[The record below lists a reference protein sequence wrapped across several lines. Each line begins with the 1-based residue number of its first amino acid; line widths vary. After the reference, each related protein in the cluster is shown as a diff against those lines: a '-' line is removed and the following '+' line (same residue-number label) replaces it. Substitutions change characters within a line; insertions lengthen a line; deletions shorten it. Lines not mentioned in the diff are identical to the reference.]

1 MKAIKVFHFSFSF
14 AFVANVECVHM
25 RIVLVN
31 RCGKKFRNRFKRI
44 YDAIMEILEPFRRF
58 YAFVDKLRRGMR
70 SSALFNFID

>member
-1 MKAIKVFHFSFSF
+1 
-14 AFVANVECVHM
+14 M

-70 SSALFNFID
+70 SSALFNFIER

>member
-1 MKAIKVFHFSFSF
+1 MLSASHV
-14 AFVANVECVHM
+14 

-70 SSALFNFID
+70 SSALFNFIDKVKYTF

>member
-1 MKAIKVFHFSFSF
+1 MLSASHV
-14 AFVANVECVHM
+14 

-44 YDAIMEILEPFRRF
+44 YEDAIMEILEPFRRF

-70 SSALFNFID
+70 SSAF